1 MSQPELQPLAWDSA
15 FLGFAVAR
23 AEVPMA
29 GTATVAAL
37 VEQARAQGVRL
48 LYLLLHPDDKA
59 AAVAARAA
67 GAYLTDRKVT
77 FSQALG
83 SVPGQPTAPEQIVPV
98 STISLALEVLAWQSG
113 EYSRFRRDPAFAPG
127 VFERL
132 YSHWLRASLS
142 GELARAVL
150 AWSGPGG
157 QPTGLLT
164 LQSHGLQASIGLLAV
179 QAGQRG
185 QGQGHALVAAALYT
199 AQAWG
204 CGQLR
209 VVTQLDNLPACRFY
223 ARAGFAIEQQE
234 NVYHLW
240 LGEARK

>member
-1 MSQPELQPLAWDSA
+1 MSLPELQLLAWDSA

-23 AEVPMA
+23 AVVPSQGA
-29 GTATVAAL
+29 AATAAL
-37 VEQARAQGVRL
+37 VAQARGQGVRL
-48 LYLLLHPDDKA
+48 LYLLVDPADEPA
-59 AAVAARAA
+59 ATAARAA
-67 GAYLTDRKVT
+67 GARLADRKVT
-77 FSQALG
+77 FSQPIG
-83 SVPGQPTAPEQIVPV
+83 PVPGQPADTGPVVPV
-98 STISLALEVLAWQSG
+98 STFSPELEALAWQSG

-132 YSHWLRASLS
+132 YSHWLRASLR

-150 AWSGPGG
+150 AWPGPDGK
-157 QPTGLLT
+157 PTGLLT
-164 LQSHGLQASIGLLAV
+164 LQALGPQAGIGLLAV

-185 QGQGHALVAAALYT
+185 RGQGRALVAAALQM

-204 CGQLR
+204 CEQLR

-223 ARAGFAIEQQE
+223 TSVGFAIEYQE

-240 LGEARK
+240 L